1 MRFGTKA
8 LAAAVFAAALVT
20 GSAARAVIVE
30 RVVAVV
36 GERPILLSDLQRR
49 SRPFLY
55 RILASTQTSA
65 QVAAATTEMQKELL
79 NRMIDDR
86 LEEQAADKA
95 HLAVSGEEIDNALR
109 NIATSGH
116 ISVPDLL
123 TEARRQGLD
132 EQAYRDEIRRQVLEG
147 KLVQLRVRGR
157 VRVTDQDA
165 RTQYQRYLLEV
176 GKQIPVNLQIL
187 ALRIPPGA
195 NAEQVK
201 QVVNQGNKIVS
212 DVRGGADFCKMVAQY
227 SQSPSPQPCG
237 ATGLQMPSSLIPQ
250 ISAAV
255 DGVPPGEVSE
265 AIQIQDQA
273 VLIAKVVE
281 RRAPGFDEVK
291 EQMWERAFGEA
302 MEHQRKLW
310 LDELRRGVYVDVRL

>member
-1 MRFGTKA
+1 MRFRAKG
-8 LAAAVFAAALVT
+8 LAAAVVAAALAT
-20 GSAARAVIVE
+20 GSAARAVIIE

-55 RILASTQTSA
+55 RILASTQNPA
-65 QVAAATTEMQKELL
+65 QVAAATTEMQRELL

-95 HLAVSGEEIDNALR
+95 RLSVSSEEVDNALR
-109 NIATSGH
+109 NIATQGH
-116 ISVPDLL
+116 ISVTDLL
-123 TEARRQGLD
+123 SEARRQGLD

-165 RTQYQRYLLEV
+165 RAQYQRYITEV

-187 ALRIPPGA
+187 ALRIPPA
-195 NAEQVK
+195 ATPDQVK
-201 QVVNQGNKIVS
+201 QVMNLGNKIVS
-212 DVRGGADFCKMVAQY
+212 DVRAGADFCKMVAQY

-237 ATGLQMPSSLIPQ
+237 ATGLQMPTALLPQ
-250 ISAAV
+250 IASAI
-255 DGVPPGEVSE
+255 DGVAPGEVSE
-265 AIQIQDQA
+265 AIQMQDQA

-281 RRAPGFDEVK
+281 RRAPAYDEVK
-291 EQMWERAFGEA
+291 DQMWERAFGES
-302 MEHQRKLW
+302 MEHQRKAW